1 MRDPSTIKKL
11 QDRMSPAYCISN
23 FLTEQNLSDL
33 YSVWLSTQDSAIEK
47 NTGPITVNLKDIRHE
62 KIIKDVIQ
70 KIKNEIGED
79 CECWGGQFFYTNVP
93 YVVHNDDDIDRF
105 PNAYKAFSMPIKVW
119 PEEKESSLT
128 ELILF
133 EQSYFN
139 GPAKFFKGGPIQQT
153 YYNVAVYDYKDVKNI
168 KDIPIPKA
176 ITNKLLPHLKSEW
189 LQGLSID
196 NKFSWQIGDAIVFDS
211 LKLHASTDFR
221 KKGIQSKLGLS
232 LFFEK
237 AL

>member
-1 MRDPSTIKKL
+1 M
-11 QDRMSPAYCISN
+11 
-23 FLTEQNLSDL
+23 
-33 YSVWLSTQDSAIEK
+33 
-47 NTGPITVNLKDIRHE
+47 
-62 KIIKDVIQ
+62 
-70 KIKNEIGED
+70 
-79 CECWGGQFFYTNVP
+79 
-93 YVVHNDDDIDRF
+93 
-105 PNAYKAFSMPIKVW
+105 
-119 PEEKESSLT
+119 
-128 ELILF
+128 F